1 MDAGI
6 LNAATTLLR
15 TQFPQVSV
23 NALAAFLEAGQNPV
37 ASLPRKSVTFK
48 EAALLAHVTPRTI
61 GNWVTYGWLTRIPL
75 GGRIARIRLDEL
87 EKLLTDGRV
96 KDAGYRRE
104 QKRREAGR
112 LERKAAEAKQLGVKG

>member
-1 MDAGI
+1 MDAEI
-6 LNAATTLLR
+6 LSAATTLLR
-15 TQFPQVSV
+15 TQFPSVSQ

-37 ASLPRKSVTFK
+37 ASLPRKSVTYR

-61 GNWVTYGWLTRIPL
+61 NNWVSYGWLTRIPL

-104 QKRREAGR
+104 VARREAVR
-112 LERKAAEAKQLGVKG
+112 RESAEAKG